1 MIALSGLDRCWGCH
15 ISRRGF
21 WSFLYYIERQRG
33 TYPCW
38 TLNESIPSDKIELRN
53 THTFLLPF
61 LLVQVWSIS
70 VYTMPRT
77 NKAIQICSDCRESAR
92 LKVSNNKRRGGIP
105 KGHYLDNFENPDYA
119 WWFEE
124 QYKDS
129 EKAKGYM
136 RGCLACKKRIKVQGV
151 K

>member
-1 MIALSGLDRCWGCH
+1 MAA
-15 ISRRGF
+15 ISQGEDF
-21 WSFLYYIERQRG
+21 DPSSI
-33 TYPCW
+33 
-38 TLNESIPSDKIELRN
+38 TLNDREV
-53 THTFLLPF
+53 HT
-61 LLVQVWSIS
+61 S
-70 VYTMPRT
+70 VYTMPCT

-105 KGHYLDNFENPDYA
+105 KGHYLDKFQNPNHA

-124 QYKDS
+124 QHKDS
-129 EKAKGYM
+129 EKAKGYT

>member
-1 MIALSGLDRCWGCH
+1 MAA
-15 ISRRGF
+15 ISQGEDF
-21 WSFLYYIERQRG
+21 DPSSI
-33 TYPCW
+33 
-38 TLNESIPSDKIELRN
+38 TLNDREV
-53 THTFLLPF
+53 HT
-61 LLVQVWSIS
+61 S
-70 VYTMPRT
+70 VYTMPCT

-136 RGCLACKKRIKVQGV
+136 RGCLACKKRIKVHGV